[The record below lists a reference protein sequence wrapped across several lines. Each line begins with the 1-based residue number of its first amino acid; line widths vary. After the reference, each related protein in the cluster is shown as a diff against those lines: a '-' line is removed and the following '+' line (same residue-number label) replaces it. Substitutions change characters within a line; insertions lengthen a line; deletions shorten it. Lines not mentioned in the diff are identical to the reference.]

1 MVKLHP
7 LLGGSHKDS
16 TTMND
21 TTKPDM
27 TIDTCELGEDET
39 RVIRVFVGDYY
50 DEEKEELEMSVD
62 KEGITFSFFSFGSLV
77 DSKYL
82 THEELFLTLSEGRVP
97 EEL

>member
-1 MVKLHP
+1 
-7 LLGGSHKDS
+7 
-16 TTMND
+16 MND
-21 TTKPDM
+21 NKTQPDM

-39 RVIRVFVGDYY
+39 KVVRVFVGDYY

-82 THEELFLTLSEGRVP
+82 THEELFMTLVENRVP